1 VLLFKIDNKNGE
13 VRIKMRRIL
22 MTVAMITAIL
32 MVGCGKKEEKKIK
45 IGITQI
51 IEHPAL
57 DASKEGF
64 LKALADGGYD
74 ETKLEIEDQS
84 AQGDFGTA
92 QTIAKA
98 YVDDKKDLIFAI
110 ATPSAQAAY
119 NSTKEIPIVITA
131 VTDPESAGLTG
142 DNITGTSDMT
152 PVKKQMELLQKL
164 LPDAKKVG
172 IVYNTSEQNSEFL
185 VKITTEECDKLGLEV
200 VTAGVTN
207 VNEISPALDS
217 ILGKIDVLYVTTDN
231 MMTAALPLV
240 LQKTNEAKVP
250 VIGSVKDMVKQGSIA
265 TEAIDYYKLGYQAGE
280 MAIKVLEGANPK
292 DMPVETL
299 KNTQLIIN
307 KGAAEKMG
315 ISLEGIEGLEG
326 AEIF

>member
-1 VLLFKIDNKNGE
+1 MKRVL
-13 VRIKMRRIL
+13 MA
-22 MTVAMITAIL
+22 VAVITAIL

-64 LKALADGGYD
+64 LQALTDGGYD
-74 ETKLEIEDQS
+74 DTKVEIEDQS

-92 QTIAKA
+92 QTIAKS
-98 YVDDKKDLIFAI
+98 YVDDKKDLILAI

-119 NSTKEIPIVITA
+119 NSTKEIPILITA

-152 PVKKQMELLQKL
+152 PVKKQMELVKKL

-185 VKITTEECDKLGLEV
+185 VNKTIEECDKLGLEV
-200 VTAGVTN
+200 VTSGVTN
-207 VNEISPALDS
+207 VNEVSSALDS
-217 ILGKIDVLYVTTDN
+217 ILTKVDVLYVTTDN

-240 LQKTNEAKVP
+240 LQKTNDAEMP
-250 VIGSVKDMVKQGSIA
+250 VIGSIKDMVKEGAIA
-265 TEAIDYYKLGYQAGE
+265 TETIDYYKLGYQTGE
-280 MAIKVLEGANPK
+280 MAIKVLEGADTK

-315 ISLEGIEGLEG
+315 ISLDNIDGLEE